1 MIENIR
7 NIENESLLF
16 LCGKYTRVL
25 GTALTPLVSL
35 RLQEWE
41 SSVGLHQLSLLPQF
55 GSASTILSPG
65 LSVSWTIS
73 QVSVMWGVLLAS
85 LLWGAP
91 HVCYSHFP
99 NLDQWVHLQSQ
110 PPAAHVQAPST
121 VHIPPVSYV
130 FSGSIYV
137 WFRSHFQLGHCWFRY
152 GKFILV
158 GRYPLLITRFCKMS
172 PSSIAGRQRGHLT
185 TAFAVC
191 ARAELDVRVTDR
203 LWKKWCG
210 LSPIT
215 TPVIYDLWTEELAM
229 KTALYVIT
237 GITEIWTAA
246 WGTSVV

>member
-1 MIENIR
+1 MKVFYFFVENTQ
-7 NIENESLLF
+7 EYLEQHSP
-16 LCGKYTRVL
+16 
-25 GTALTPLVSL
+25 PLVSL
-35 RLQEWE
+35 WLQEWE

-73 QVSVMWGVLLAS
+73 QVSIMWGVLLAS
-85 LLWGAP
+85 VLWGAP

-110 PPAAHVQAPST
+110 PPAAHVQPPALSTFPRSALSSLAPFMFDSDLTFSLVT
-121 VHIPPVSYV
+121 VDFLMANS
-130 FSGSIYV
+130 SCG
-137 WFRSHFQLGHCWFRY
+137 Q
-152 GKFILV
+152 
-158 GRYPLLITRFCKMS
+158 YPLLITRFCKMS

-215 TPVIYDLWTEELAM
+215 TPVTYDLWTEELAK